1 MKHIIYILLLLLI
14 TSCQFFETDKITT
27 ETFYEEEM
35 KTIDWKRVD
44 QYPAFSNC
52 ENYTEK
58 EAQKDCFINTLSK
71 HVYGALQQ
79 QNIFV
84 TKDIHDTIYLDFY
97 VHKNARLEVT
107 KVAIDSTLIHMF
119 PIMENWLI
127 DGVSAIKLVAPAYKR
142 GIPVETKFTLPVVIQ
157 TGN

>member
-1 MKHIIYILLLLLI
+1 
-14 TSCQFFETDKITT
+14 
-27 ETFYEEEM
+27 
-35 KTIDWKRVD
+35 
-44 QYPAFSNC
+44 
-52 ENYTEK
+52 
-58 EAQKDCFINTLSK
+58 
-71 HVYGALQQ
+71 Q